1 MIKNK
6 QRITKIKLINL
17 SWNEVLMVVI
27 FTSVFINGFYHLY
40 VK

>member
-27 FTSVFINGFYHLY
+27 FTSVFINGFYNLY
-40 VK
+40 IK